1 MRMVGSCIV
10 TTPRVITYCVV
21 ACSSSRGL
29 PDSCIA
35 STFFQP
41 DACRTVRN
49 SETDLPERFAFRKLD
64 PTIRKEP
71 VAMKQLPVRGSC
83 SGPSQPSET
92 GTRPTRSR
100 SDSAIFVSSSQE
112 GGEEHGM
119 WLRVRILNSAPP
131 KMLSGANAFEIS
143 DIERMN
149 IGAHEPGH

>member
-41 DACRTVRN
+41 DACRTVRI

-71 VAMKQLPVRGSC
+71 GCDETASGSWKLH
-83 SGPSQPSET
+83 
-92 GTRPTRSR
+92 RPTVPTEN
-100 SDSAIFVSSSQE
+100 AIRRE
-112 GGEEHGM
+112 C
-119 WLRVRILNSAPP
+119 L
-131 KMLSGANAFEIS
+131 
-143 DIERMN
+143 
-149 IGAHEPGH
+149 

>member
-10 TTPRVITYCVV
+10 TMPRVITYRVV
-21 ACSSSRGL
+21 ACASSRGL

-49 SETDLPERFAFRKLD
+49 SETDLPERSAFRKLD

-83 SGPSQPSET
+83 SGPLSLS
-92 GTRPTRSR
+92 
-100 SDSAIFVSSSQE
+100 
-112 GGEEHGM
+112 
-119 WLRVRILNSAPP
+119 

-143 DIERMN
+143 DIERTN
-149 IGAHEPGH
+149 IGAHEPGI

>member
-10 TTPRVITYCVV
+10 TTSRVITYCVV

-83 SGPSQPSET
+83 SGPRQPSET
-92 GTRPTRSR
+92 GTRLRIPGDGDQRFPNDRDRDSWMIVISVPT
-100 SDSAIFVSSSQE
+100 E
-112 GGEEHGM
+112 G
-119 WLRVRILNSAPP
+119 
-131 KMLSGANAFEIS
+131 
-143 DIERMN
+143 DQ
-149 IGAHEPGH
+149 